1 MIDITLIDPTLETSA
16 MLRNLVI
23 ALCVFALAAPPC
35 ALAQNADKTKP
46 RPKIAVIPKG
56 TTHVFWKSV
65 EAGAKQAGEEFGV
78 DILWKGPLKEN
89 DRAGQ
94 IQVVQQFVSQGV
106 DGIVLAPLD
115 HKALLAPVQS
125 ATNKKIPVVIFDSA
139 LDGEPGKDFASL
151 VATNNA
157 TGGKLGGDEL
167 SRLMDKRG
175 KVVLLRYQVG
185 SASTDEREK
194 GFLDAISKNADI
206 SMKRDNRYAGATAG
220 EAKAQALN
228 MIDDIRA
235 AEGVFCP
242 NESSTLGMLLA
253 LQQVGLAGKVKFV
266 GFDASPPLIEALKK
280 GEINALVVQNPR
292 RMGYLAVKTLM
303 QARNGEKVEPNLDT
317 GCALVTQAN
326 LESPEIKALLE

>member
-1 MIDITLIDPTLETSA
+1 MLRHFVIACSVLLLSCPTL
-16 MLRNLVI
+16 
-23 ALCVFALAAPPC
+23 
-35 ALAQNADKTKP
+35 LAQDAAKPKT

-65 EAGAKQAGEEFGV
+65 EAGAKQAGEECGV
-78 DILWKGPLKEN
+78 EILWKGPLKEN

-115 HKALLAPVQS
+115 RKALLGPVQS

-139 LDGEPGKDFASL
+139 LDGEAGKDFSSL

-157 TGGKLGGDEL
+157 SGGKLGGEEL
-167 SRLMDKRG
+167 SRLLKQRG
-175 KVVLLRYQVG
+175 KAVLLRYQVG
-185 SASTDEREK
+185 SASTDERER
-194 GFLDAISKNADI
+194 GFLDAVKRNADLSI
-206 SMKRDNRYAGATAG
+206 VSDNRYAGATAG

-228 MIDDIRA
+228 MIDDLRA
-235 AEGVFCP
+235 ADGVFCP

-253 LQQVGLAGKVKFV
+253 LQQVGLAGKIKFV

-280 GEINALVVQNPR
+280 GEIDALVVQNPR
-292 RMGYLAVKTLM
+292 RMGYLAVKTLV
-303 QARNGEKVEPNLDT
+303 QVRNGEKVDTSIDT
-317 GCALVTQAN
+317 GCALVTKAN
-326 LESPEIKALLE
+326 LDTPETKALLE

>member
-1 MIDITLIDPTLETSA
+1 

-23 ALCVFALAAPPC
+23 ALSVFAFAAPSGSP
-35 ALAQNADKTKP
+35 AQETDKPKS

-65 EAGAKQAGEEFGV
+65 EAGAKQAGEEFGAE
-78 DILWKGPLKEN
+78 ILWKGPLKEN

-115 HKALLAPVQS
+115 RKALLTPVQS
-125 ATNKKIPVVIFDSA
+125 ATAKKIPVVIFDSA
-139 LDGEPGKDFASL
+139 LDGDAGKDFASL

-157 TGGKLGGDEL
+157 TGGTLGGDEL
-167 SRLMDKRG
+167 ARLLGKRG

-194 GFLDAISKNADI
+194 GFLDAIKKNAEI
-206 SMKRDNRYAGATAG
+206 TVTSENRYAGATAG

-228 MIDDIRA
+228 MIDEIRA
-235 AEGVFCP
+235 ASGVFCP

-280 GEINALVVQNPR
+280 GEIDALVVQNPR
-292 RMGYLAVKTLM
+292 RMGYLAVKTLV
-303 QARNGEKVEPNLDT
+303 QVRKGEKVEPNIDT
-317 GCALVTQAN
+317 GCALVTKAN
-326 LESPEIKALLE
+326 LETPEIKALLE